1 MKCIVCL
8 LMFFVSKCSTY
19 SRLSR
24 KAKSK
29 GPFIIY
35 GQGGAEILRGAT
47 YFWQDQKFF
56 SKKNFLGGPLI
67 IFGGLENKNLRPP
80 AHKKWTVP
88 KWIKMYLKSIY
99 LYFSVEFDQLGI
111 CIILVQQHGKVGRT
125 NLDFLAQGCSCNI
138 RIHQG
143 NFTM

>member
-1 MKCIVCL
+1 MCAFWCFLCPNVPPIQDYL
-8 LMFFVSKCSTY
+8 G
-19 SRLSR
+19 RLKVRDHSLFTGR
-24 KAKSK
+24 
-29 GPFIIY
+29 
-35 GQGGAEILRGAT
+35 GGGDFEGAT